1 MFNNKNTFSR
11 RGDARLIAAMP
22 GAKPVP
28 AWAAPIAAANAS
40 RSDLHPEHEPA
51 RRAWRT
57 HAYRD
62 SQVIFFGHEMASAC
76 LGQLSG

>member
-1 MFNNKNTFSR
+1 
-11 RGDARLIAAMP
+11 MP
-22 GAKPVP
+22 GDRAPGVCEP
-28 AWAAPIAAANAS
+28 SAVAALAS
-40 RSDLHPEHEPA
+40 RTDLHPEHEPA

-62 SQVIFFGHEMASAC
+62 SQVIFYGHEMASAC